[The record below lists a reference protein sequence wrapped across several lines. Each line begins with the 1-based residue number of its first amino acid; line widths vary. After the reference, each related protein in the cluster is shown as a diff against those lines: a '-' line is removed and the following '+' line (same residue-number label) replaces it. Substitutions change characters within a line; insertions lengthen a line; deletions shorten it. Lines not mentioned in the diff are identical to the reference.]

1 MKLGDTVLI
10 RSKVVTYCT
19 DRECVDVEVQ
29 CEDGEEMLFD
39 VPTEQV
45 ITEQQFVKALSI
57 VPKAQLAFD
66 PSKYIEA
73 YVRSG
78 EELVNNVYGK
88 EEVFNRDKFVQEEGM
103 LVLP

>member
-10 RSKVVTYCT
+10 RSKVDTYCT
-19 DRECVDVEVQ
+19 DRECVDVVVQ
-29 CEDGEEMLFD
+29 CEDGEEMLYN
-39 VPTEQV
+39 VPKEEV
-45 ITEQQFVKALSI
+45 VTEQQLVKVLSI

-88 EEVFNRDKFVQEEGM
+88 EETFNREKFVKEEEM